1 MRLVR
6 RNVAFLATKRFK
18 TLISASAGSH
28 IKIDKAFAENLGIT
42 RRNLYNMI
50 AILIGWDLLE
60 WASPKENK
68 IQPYLRLLHSPQIAF
83 GRIET
88 PTTKKSQLATAAR
101 AFKDVLIDRK
111 KTGVAGN

>member
-1 MRLVR
+1 
-6 RNVAFLATKRFK
+6 
-18 TLISASAGSH
+18 
-28 IKIDKAFAENLGIT
+28 
-42 RRNLYNMI
+42 MI

-111 KTGVAGN
+111 KQGLPGIGAVAAGFEAGVKTRTIFEMGSVLRGREAIETPANAMYKLR